1 MASVTLAATMTER
14 KLKSFCTTREAAEML
29 GVSVRTAQLWVES
42 GLLEAWKTS
51 GGHRRIT
58 RTSVEKL
65 LVTPIGREP
74 LPAATPV
81 ATPPGGMTDG
91 DERLCVMVIEDE
103 EQLLRLYEVTLGMWP
118 EAPRVVTAR
127 DGYEALVKVGE
138 VRPDLLITDL
148 YMAGMDG
155 FRMIRALREMPNL
168 AGMAI
173 VVVTGHDAEELQGI
187 PADIPVLPKPIPFEQ
202 LRQIAARIGAA
213 KRARTASPTA

>member
-1 MASVTLAATMTER
+1 MSEQ

-58 RTSVEKL
+58 RSSVEKL
-65 LVTPIGREP
+65 LVSPRREP
-74 LPAATPV
+74 AEPV
-81 ATPPGGMTDG
+81 ASVQTAAPADG
-91 DERLCVMVIEDE
+91 DQLCVMVIEDE
-103 EQLLRLYEVTLGMWP
+103 EQLLRLYEVTMRMWP
-118 EAPRVVTAR
+118 SAPRVVTAR

-155 FRMIRALREMPNL
+155 FRMIRALRDMPNL

-173 VVVTGHDAEELQGI
+173 VVVTGHDADDLKGI
-187 PADIPVLPKPIPFEQ
+187 PSDIPVLPKPIPFEQ
-202 LRQIAARIGAA
+202 LRQIADRIATTRRSKAA
-213 KRARTASPTA
+213 STTV